1 MNNFTKVFFETKSKL
16 NSKGVLF
23 FFFMLLTMQS
33 GWAQTTAVSITTS
46 STITDNVGSYAGTA
60 GTVPTYWGQQGSL
73 ANGTNQAGTNQS
85 GGTAGG
91 WYGSGTTNNGGM
103 SFLGSKTATNG
114 NATLAYQNNTGSTI
128 TGFTLAY
135 TAKMFNNGSGSPTVS
150 VSWSSANTL
159 AVQTQGAL
167 TNNLASLAFSDAT
180 ANIST
185 GVTLTQTVSSITI
198 ANGQYVYIRWINT
211 GGSNSDNLGWNAIAF
226 TPTFAASSPTAVL
239 ADNGTQIS
247 AASLSGGTTNTV
259 LHKSQVTVANGP
271 VSLTGMGCTT
281 TGTYAS
287 SDITNLKVWYQ
298 TTSTFSSGSA
308 TLLSTYTTPGV
319 AAAKTFPSFTT
330 QSLPTGTGYLFIT
343 ADIATGATVGNTIT
357 LSALTP
363 SNLTITSVTPTGSTT
378 VGGTQTFLTNYYWN
392 GGTIATNPAAGGSGT
407 WDTASSWRVGTT
419 SGAQATWAANNAAI
433 LAGTAGTIDLGTSDQ
448 TAASIAVNTT
458 GYTLTSSSLT
468 TKTLTGPITL
478 ANSVNLNLNSNVSGG
493 LTLGSI
499 TGGTSSSLTLTGAN
513 TATTDA
519 QRINLI
525 SGAVIAAS
533 TPITI
538 STTGSK
544 GLSGFVNPGS
554 GISTINATIA
564 NSSGTPTMLGAV
576 SGGTLTI
583 GGLVS
588 GTSGVQFSAGTSTG
602 SGTVNMNVAGTW
614 SGPTYFN
621 GGNTGTIKLG
631 IANGIS
637 TNSDVTMGYTSTF
650 GQVLDLNGFS
660 QTFKSLAS
668 VSGGTGSITNNATA
682 TTSTLTI
689 NQSSNTSFGL
699 PITNGGS
706 GKIIALTKSGAGTL
720 TMTGT
725 HTFTGATTI
734 TGGYIAANN
743 ESSINGAGTS
753 IVLNGGGIASTGSI
767 NFNTVGRTISLGT
780 SGANFDATGG
790 QITLTNPMTLSGANA
805 TVSLIGG
812 TLKMGANSIF
822 PTTSSGVTLALG
834 TVSGTQIDLNSAN
847 QTVASLT
854 GGAATG
860 GNIINTTG
868 TATLTLGNT
877 TANTSSTF
885 AGVIGSGG
893 GTINVVKQASGTV
906 TLSGTNTYTGTTSIN
921 AGTLQITGSL
931 ASGSAVTVASG
942 ATLAGTG
949 SVGGAITLNGIIS
962 PNTSGSIGTLT
973 TGNLAL
979 GAGGTYYI
987 DINDIPANGTAGTN
1001 WDKIIAGTVT
1011 NTATSGSNFTVSL
1024 NGTIASFSNSTSY
1037 SWAIGTYTGTAPS
1050 ASNIAVNT
1058 TGLTNALAGGTFSI
1072 TFTSNTINLVFT
1084 PLPVCVA
1091 PVTQA
1096 SSLILTP
1103 SSTTISGSFTAA
1115 SGTPSGYLVVRTTT
1129 SAAPSSPSSGT
1140 VYSIGSTLLGAS
1152 TYVEYVGALTT
1163 FTSGTVSSN
1172 TQYWYWVYDYNNTNC
1187 SGGPMYNTSAPLTT
1201 TTTTLVAP
1209 IVLAAWDFS
1218 TNSAAA
1224 LAASTTNSNITVGSL
1239 TKGSSGTYYSV
1250 SSGPARWGMN
1260 GVSSTTTQSG
1270 AVTAGSYLYFT
1281 MQPKAGYAVSLNAI
1295 PAFGVYSSGS
1305 GPASEQMQYSTDGS
1319 SYTNVGNTESTL
1331 STSNPIGAITLSS
1344 IPSLQNVTLGTTI
1357 TFRMLM
1363 YNGGIGAGGFYDYDT
1378 ATNAND
1384 FIVNGYVT
1392 CIVPSV
1398 PSASNL
1404 TTTYNGVAKN
1414 VTASVGSNTTID
1426 WYDAPTGGT
1435 KLVTGALTSPSNTN
1449 QGTYTYYAEARNTVC
1464 GSVSTSR
1471 TQVIITISK
1480 ALLTVT
1486 AAANT
1491 KTYDGSLTATATP
1504 TITSGA
1510 LGTGDTAV
1518 YSETYDTKNQGS
1530 GKTITPAVVSIKNAS
1545 NVDVSGNYTVTLTPV
1560 ATGIINKATVTVTAV
1575 AATKTYD
1582 GTTSSSGVPT
1592 IGTLI
1597 SGDVINTNP
1606 TQVFDTS
1613 NYGTSHVLTASGLTI
1628 KDALNADMTGN
1639 YTITYTDSP
1648 ATGVINK
1655 LSITVTPTASQTKNY
1670 GALDPVYSYSV
1681 SPAVPLT
1688 GLLNRATGESVGT
1701 YSYTLGTLSAGT
1713 NYSLALSGGVT
1724 FAIMP
1729 TAVIVSN
1736 NSPICSGNNA
1746 TFSLSGSTNALI
1758 SYTINGVSHTVTLSN
1773 GAATLSVTGA
1783 VATQNLVLVSVSE
1796 NSLSQTISDTST
1808 VNIVALTTATNT
1820 SSQSICS
1827 AGKVTLL
1834 GNVPTDGTGLWS
1846 VVSGPSSLTSQFSD
1860 TSLAGATFTPAGG
1873 AGDYVIRW
1881 TITNATCSSSADAT
1895 ITVGTGNSTTW
1906 NNGSWT
1912 NGAPTSMSTALIS
1925 SNYTATSNITAC
1937 SLRVSANA
1945 VVVIPSGYNVTLN
1958 GALTVDSGSS
1968 FTIENNSNLIQ
1979 TGTTNANS
1987 GAITIKRDSSLLFRL
2002 DYTLWSAPVAGQNL
2016 VLFSPLTSVSPSRFY
2031 TYNTATDLY
2040 NSITPPSAS
2049 TFDAGKGYLIRMPNT
2064 WVDHVLYPSSPAL
2077 AWTGIFKGVPNNG
2090 NINVSLS
2097 TTGNGYN
2104 AVGNPYPSPL
2114 NFANFIANNQ
2124 ANIEGTVYFWRKTN
2138 DGNNN
2143 KSYSTCTTA
2152 GCTINNGHT
2161 YSDYNFIASGQG
2173 FIVKAKSSVLNFTN
2187 AMRSSNNVNEF
2198 FRTAVVDRFWL
2209 ELTNAAK
2216 VSFGKK
2222 LLAYIPEATLGYDN
2236 GLDGLYINDSKT
2248 ALLSMI
2254 DNNELVIQAR
2264 PAFTA
2269 EDSVPLVFKTDTA
2282 DAYTI
2287 TLQQVEGI
2295 FNGSQD
2301 IFLKDNLT
2309 NSTHD
2314 FKTGSYTFTTDVG
2327 TFNNRFEIVYQNALA
2342 VQQPLFND
2350 TSVVVYKQNNELIIN
2365 SGNTSMTNV
2374 KVYDSRGR
2382 LLMEQNKINASQA
2395 KFYTGTTNEI
2405 LIVKITSDTLGTVTK
2420 KVIN

>member
-33 GWAQTTAVSITTS
+33 CWAQTTAVSITTS

-60 GTVPTYWGQQGSL
+60 GTLPTYWGQQGSL

-114 NATLAYQNNTGSTI
+114 NATIAYQNNTGSTI

-167 TNNLASLAFSDAT
+167 TNNLASLAFSDAM

-378 VGGTQTFLTNYYWN
+378 AGGTQTFLTNYYWN

-407 WDTASSWRVGTT
+407 WDTASSWRVGST

-519 QRINLI
+519 QRINLSSSTI
-525 SGAVIAAS
+525 IAAS
-533 TPITI
+533 APITI

-554 GISTINATIA
+554 GTSTINATIA

-621 GGNTGTIKLG
+621 GGNTGIIKLG

-637 TNSDVTMGYTSTF
+637 TNSDVTMGYTSGF
-650 GQVLDLNGFS
+650 GQVLDLNGLN

-706 GKIIALTKSGAGTL
+706 GKIIALTKSGTGTL

-767 NFNTVGRTISLGT
+767 NFNTPGRTISLGT

-790 QITLTNPMTLSGANA
+790 QITLTNPMTLSGSNA

-812 TLKMGANSIF
+812 TLITGANSIF
-822 PTTSSGVTLALG
+822 PTTSSGVALALG
-834 TVSGTQIDLNSAN
+834 TVSGTQIDLNSKN

-860 GNIINTTG
+860 GNIINTSG

-885 AGVIGSGG
+885 AGVIGSGA

-987 DINDIPANGTAGTN
+987 DINAIPVNGTAGTN

-1037 SWAIGTYTGTAPS
+1037 PWAIGTYTGTAPS
-1050 ASNIAVNT
+1050 ASNIAVST
-1058 TGLTNALAGGTFSI
+1058 TGLTNPLAGGTFSI

-1140 VYSIGSTLLGAS
+1140 VYSIGSTLLGAT

-1163 FTSGTVSSN
+1163 FTSGTVSSS

-1187 SGGPMYNTSAPLTT
+1187 SGGPTYNTSAPLTT

-1209 IVLAAWDFS
+1209 TVLAAWDFS

-1224 LAASTTNSNITVGSL
+1224 FPATTTNSNITVGNL
-1239 TKGSSGTYYSV
+1239 TIGSGTYYSV
-1250 SSGPARWGMN
+1250 SSGSPSRWGIN
-1260 GVSSTTTQSG
+1260 GVSSTATQSG
-1270 AVTAGSYLYFT
+1270 AISAASYLYFT

-1319 SYTNVGNTESTL
+1319 SYTNVGNTESTS
-1331 STSNPIGAITLSS
+1331 STSNPVGAITLSS

-1404 TTTYNGVAKN
+1404 TATYNGVAKN

-1471 TQVIITISK
+1471 TQVIITI
-1480 ALLTVT
+1480 
-1486 AAANT
+1486 
-1491 KTYDGSLTATATP
+1491 
-1504 TITSGA
+1504 
-1510 LGTGDTAV
+1510 
-1518 YSETYDTKNQGS
+1518 
-1530 GKTITPAVVSIKNAS
+1530 
-1545 NVDVSGNYTVTLTPV
+1545 
-1560 ATGIINKATVTVTAV
+1560 NKATVTVTAV
-1575 AATKTYD
+1575 TATKTYD

-1592 IGTLI
+1592 VGTLI

-1670 GALDPVYSYSV
+1670 EALDPVYSYSV
-1681 SPAVPLT
+1681 SPAVSLS

-1713 NYSLALSGGVT
+1713 NYSLALSGGVS

-1736 NSPICSGNNA
+1736 NSPICLGNSA

-1758 SYTINGVSHTVTLSN
+1758 SYTINGVGHTVTLSN

-1796 NSLSQTISDTST
+1796 NSLSQTISGTSA

-1846 VVSGPSSLTSQFSD
+1846 IVSGPSSLTSQFSD

-1968 FTIENNSNLIQ
+1968 FTIENNSDLIQ
-1979 TGTTNANS
+1979 AGTTNANS

-2031 TYNTATDLY
+2031 TYNTVTDLY

-2064 WVDHVLYPSSPAL
+2064 WVAGGTAAS
-2077 AWTGIFKGVPNNG
+2077 WTGIFKGVPNNG
-2090 NINVSLS
+2090 NISVSLS

-2152 GCTINNGHT
+2152 GCTINNGHS

-2264 PAFTA
+2264 PAFTS
-2269 EDSVPLVFKTDTA
+2269 EDSVPLVFKTDVA
-2282 DAYTI
+2282 DNYTI

-2309 NSTHD
+2309 NLTHN
-2314 FKTGSYTFTTDVG
+2314 FKTGSYTFTTEAG